1 MEAELE
7 KLALI
12 VSSYDIEA
20 LRKVG
25 GVEGVASWLSVSL
38 NVGVK
43 TSDVSYRQ
51 NVYGSNKYTEKAF
64 KRFWT
69 FLWEALQDITLIIL
83 MVCAVVSI
91 SVGFATEG
99 WPKGTYDGLG
109 VLLSIFLVV
118 VVAAISD
125 YRQSLQFRDL
135 DKEKKNIL
143 IQVTRDGF
151 VAVPEGLPLAVTLS
165 LAFAMKKLIDNKALV
180 RHLSSCE
187 TMGSATCIC
196 TDKT

>member
-1 MEAELE
+1 
-7 KLALI
+7 
-12 VSSYDIEA
+12 
-20 LRKVG
+20 
-25 GVEGVASWLSVSL
+25 
-38 NVGVK
+38 
-43 TSDVSYRQ
+43 
-51 NVYGSNKYTEKAF
+51 
-64 KRFWT
+64 
-69 FLWEALQDITLIIL
+69 